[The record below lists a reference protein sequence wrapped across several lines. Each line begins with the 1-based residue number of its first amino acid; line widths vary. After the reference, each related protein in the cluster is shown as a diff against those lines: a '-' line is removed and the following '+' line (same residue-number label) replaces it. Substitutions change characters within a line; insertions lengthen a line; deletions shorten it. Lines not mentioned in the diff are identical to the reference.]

1 MSVKEL
7 VLDGL
12 TGPLAGLE
20 AGAPDGGPLICL
32 HGWLDN
38 AASFGP
44 LAERLPDY
52 RWICVDLPGHGK
64 SPYRPRGAVYHY
76 TDYLGDVYRV
86 LESLELE
93 RCTLVGHSLGAG
105 VAAIFAA
112 AFPAMV
118 ERLVMIDGI
127 GPIARDSGG
136 TLEQL
141 RESLEF
147 LGRNEDTGPRF
158 YPSWNRLVDRRLEA
172 GDISRKGVEAL
183 LGRGTVRKGEGA
195 VVLSDGRLKQRSP
208 LYMSQRKVVS
218 LLAGIQV
225 PALLVIARQ
234 GLIADR
240 ATTAER
246 IAAIPDLTQE
256 TVAGGHHVH
265 LDDPDAV
272 APVIGRFL
280 EGRRS
285 GA

>member
-7 VLDGL
+7 VLEGL

-20 AGAPDGGPLICL
+20 AGAPDGDPLVCL

-44 LAERLPDY
+44 LAERLPNY

-64 SPYRPRGAVYHY
+64 SAYRPDGAVYHY

-105 VAAIFAA
+105 IAAVFAA
-112 AFPAMV
+112 AFPSMV
-118 ERLVMIDGI
+118 DRLVMIDGI
-127 GPIARDSGG
+127 GPIAGDSGN

-147 LGRNEDTGPRF
+147 LGRNDDTGPRF
-158 YPSWNRLVDRRLEA
+158 YPSWNRVVERRLQA
-172 GDISRKGVEAL
+172 GDISRTGVETL
-183 LGRGTVRKGEGA
+183 LSRGAVRKGEGT

-208 LYMSQRKVVS
+208 LYMSQQKVVS
-218 LLAGIQV
+218 ILAGIEA
-225 PALLVIARQ
+225 PALLIIARQ
-234 GLIADR
+234 GLIANR
-240 ATTAER
+240 ATTTER

-256 TVAGGHHVH
+256 AVAGGHHVH
-265 LDDPDAV
+265 LDDPA
-272 APVIGRFL
+272 AMASVIDRFL
-280 EGRRS
+280 EDRKG
-285 GA
+285 GT